1 MINPIIQAMQ
11 ARAELLD
18 IQESTQGLD
27 DALANLAGWLE
38 MRQEDLHEDDV
49 TVLLE
54 VGGILYREGLKRRMG
69 E

>member
-1 MINPIIQAMQ
+1 MINPIIQAIQ

-38 MRQEDLHEDDV
+38 LRQEDLHEDDV
-49 TVLLE
+49 TILLE

>member
-18 IQESTQGLD
+18 IQGSTQGLD
-27 DALANLAGWLE
+27 DALANLAGWIELK
-38 MRQEDLHEDDV
+38 QEELHEDDLA
-49 TVLLE
+49 VLLE